1 MVTWTEA
8 LVLISNPFTHIITKD
23 ISLNTTKII
32 QDAQHKVGTSID
44 LPRHDKK
51 SAELE
56 HEDLR
61 DLNQS

>member
-1 MVTWTEA
+1 MVTSTAA

-23 ISLNTTKII
+23 ISLNATKII
-32 QDAQHKVGTSID
+32 QDVQHKAETSID
-44 LPRHDKK
+44 LPQPGKK